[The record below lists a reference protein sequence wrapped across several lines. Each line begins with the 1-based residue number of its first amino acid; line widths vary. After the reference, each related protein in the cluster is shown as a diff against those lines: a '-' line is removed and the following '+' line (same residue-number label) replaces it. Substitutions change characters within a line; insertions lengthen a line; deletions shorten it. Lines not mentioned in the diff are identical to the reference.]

1 MAKRIPYLLLM
12 LCVPLLLCA
21 LNEPAGTGARCKGM
35 GGVSVAVPDF
45 WAMQNNQ
52 ALMPFYGKMATGI
65 YYDNRFLLKETST
78 AAVGFVF
85 PATKKNDYFGV
96 SLNHY
101 GGGNFGNMQTGFAYA
116 KSFANVFSL
125 GLQFDYLYNYFG
137 DAAYGHRSGFT
148 FEIGMYG
155 KVTSD
160 FSLGF
165 HLYNPARMKMI
176 TYNEVKEY
184 IPTLL
189 RLGMAYDFKKKCIVG
204 FDIEKNLETKMQ
216 YLAGIEYIF
225 ADYFILRG
233 GMRLP
238 DFSLSLGMG
247 TQVKNLVIDFAASY
261 HSYLGISP
269 QITVLYEIRKGK

>member
-1 MAKRIPYLLLM
+1 MAKRVRFLLFAF
-12 LCVPLLLCA
+12 CVPLSLAA
-21 LNEPAGTGARCKGM
+21 LNEPTGIGGKCKGM
-35 GGVSVAVPDF
+35 GGVSVAVIDF

-52 ALMPFYGKMATGI
+52 AIMPFYEKMAVGV

-101 GGGNFGNMQTGFAYA
+101 GGGNFGNLQAGFAYA
-116 KSFANVFSL
+116 KSFAKVFSF

-148 FEIGMYG
+148 FEVGMYG
-155 KVTSD
+155 QITPE

-165 HLYNPARMKMI
+165 HLYNPARLKMI
-176 TYNEVKEY
+176 TYNDVKEY

-189 RLGMAYDFKKKCIVG
+189 RLGMAYNFKKKCVVG
-204 FDIEKNLETKMQ
+204 FDIEKNLDTKMQ
-216 YLAGIEYIF
+216 YLAGVEYIF
-225 ADYFILRG
+225 SDYFILRG
-233 GMRLP
+233 GVRLP
-238 DFSLSLGMG
+238 DFSFSLGMG
-247 TQVKNLVIDFAASY
+247 TQVKNMVIDLAVSY
-261 HSYLGISP
+261 HSILGMSP
-269 QITVLYEIRKGK
+269 QITVLYNIK

>member
-1 MAKRIPYLLLM
+1 MAKRILILLY
-12 LCVPLLLCA
+12 VFHIPLLLCA
-21 LNEPAGTGARCKGM
+21 LNEPTGIGARCKGM
-35 GGVSVAVPDF
+35 GGVSVALVDF

-52 ALMPFYGKMATGI
+52 AVMPFYGKMAAVGV
-65 YYDNRFLLKETST
+65 YYNNQYLLKETST
-78 AAVGFVF
+78 AAAGFVF
-85 PATKKNDYFGV
+85 PVTKKNDFFGFSV
-96 SLNHY
+96 NHY
-101 GGGNFGNMQTGFAYA
+101 GGRNFGNLQIGFAYS
-116 KSFANVFSL
+116 KSFADVFSF

-137 DAAYGHRSGFT
+137 DVYGSRSGFT

-155 KVTSD
+155 QVTPD

-165 HLYNPARMKMI
+165 HVYNPARLKMI

-189 RLGMAYDFKKKCIVG
+189 RLGMAYNFKKKCIVG

-233 GMRLP
+233 GLRLP
-238 DFSLSLGMG
+238 DFSFSLGMG
-247 TQVKNLVIDFAASY
+247 TKVKNMKIDIASSY
-261 HSYLGISP
+261 HTHLGFSP
-269 QITVLYEIRKGK
+269 QITVMYDIK

>member
-1 MAKRIPYLLLM
+1 MARRIFCLLFV
-12 LCVPLLLCA
+12 CYIPLSLAA
-21 LNEPAGTGARCKGM
+21 LNEPTGVGARCKGM
-35 GGVSVAVPDF
+35 GGVFVAVVDF

-52 ALMPFYGKMATGI
+52 ALMPFYEKMSAGV

-85 PATKKNDYFGV
+85 PATQKNDFFGF

-101 GGGNFGNMQTGFAYA
+101 GGGNFGNLQAGFAYA

-269 QITVLYEIRKGK
+269 QITVLYEIK

>member
-1 MAKRIPYLLLM
+1 MAKKILYLLF
-12 LCVPLLLCA
+12 VFYVSASSYA
-21 LNEPAGTGARCKGM
+21 LNEPTGIGAKCKGM
-35 GGVSVAVPDF
+35 GGVSVAVIDF

-52 ALMPFYGKMATGI
+52 AIMPFYEKMAVGV

-78 AAVGFVF
+78 ASVGFVF
-85 PATKKNDYFGV
+85 PATKKNDYFGF

-101 GGGNFGNMQTGFAYA
+101 GGKNFGNLQAGFAYS
-116 KSFANVFSL
+116 KSFAKVFSF

-137 DAAYGHRSGFT
+137 DAMYGHRSGFT
-148 FEIGMYG
+148 FELGMYG
-155 KVTSD
+155 QITPD

-165 HLYNPARMKMI
+165 HVYNPARMKMI
-176 TYNEVKEY
+176 TYNDVKEY

-189 RLGMAYDFKKKCIVG
+189 RLGMAYNFRKKCIVG

-233 GMRLP
+233 GVRLP
-238 DFSLSLGMG
+238 DFSFSLGMG
-247 TQVKNLVIDFAASY
+247 TQLKKMVIDLAMSY
-261 HSYLGISP
+261 HPQLGMSP
-269 QITVLYEIRKGK
+269 QITVLYNIR